1 MSKEKHPTPDI
12 QPTRLRKL
20 LGDLID
26 IYSPSGKEEQIVR
39 FTERYLKHHGLEVT
53 RQEVDGNRFNVIVWP
68 ENEQEIEMCLVGH
81 LDTIAAYDLED
92 YGFHEEG
99 DTLYGLGSTDMKAGC
114 AAMMEAFAVLAEGGE
129 PFPPIGLALVVG
141 EEEESDGAKALVR
154 EYTFPW
160 AIIGEPT
167 NLKPC
172 LGHYGY
178 MEVQLR
184 TKGKRVHSSVPEL
197 GHNAIES
204 MLRLLLHVIE
214 YAGLSPKLFCNVR
227 QLTSYPAGFVVP
239 DACESWL
246 DLHLHPESRIDV
258 LRVDLER
265 LVDSANRSTTGLD
278 AQIRFEDTYSGYRVS
293 KRSPQVKALRDTCE
307 AMGMTWEPQDFRS
320 HSDGSVLWTAGVNPV
335 ILGPGHLE
343 EAHTPEESV
352 SFDQVVEAARLYLAF
367 ARSLLVPVP

>member
-1 MSKEKHPTPDI
+1 MSKAKHPTPDI

-68 ENEQEIEMCLVGH
+68 ENEHDIEVCLVGH

-92 YGFHEEG
+92 YGFHEED

-154 EYTFPW
+154 EYSFPW

-184 TKGKRVHSSVPEL
+184 TKGKRVHSSIPEL

-204 MLRLLLHVIE
+204 MLRLLLLVIE

-265 LVDSANRSTTGLD
+265 LVDSANRSTPGLD

-293 KRSPQVKALRDTCE
+293 KRSPQVKALREIYE

-367 ARSLLVPVP
+367 ARSLLATVP